1 MVYAIA
7 LGIFQICFS
16 SLGKLT
22 PWLSTDP
29 QIYDRADPV
38 VMVWLVSLKTFNGS
52 GSFKADPV
60 VLILVLSS
68 ARSLQIWGS
77 GLTGLEALGV
87 MLTRLTMVY
96 RAGGVY
102 LTPWFVGLTSV
113 RSRWGSWGRLAMV

>member
-38 VMVWLVSLKTFNGS
+38 VMVWLVSDLKSFNGS
-52 GSFKADPV
+52 GSVKADPV
-60 VLILVLSS
+60 VLILVL
-68 ARSLQIWGS
+68 L
-77 GLTGLEALGV
+77 V
-87 MLTRLTMVY
+87 
-96 RAGGVY
+96 
-102 LTPWFVGLTSV
+102 
-113 RSRWGSWGRLAMV
+113 